1 MAENTPAPGAGNGT
15 PAPNGT
21 GADNAGQGAGN
32 GGQGAG
38 NGTPGEGEGHGQNGV
53 LVKDGVEYIPKAS
66 YEVVAGKYRD
76 AKTKLDGFD
85 ADKKKAEEEELKKR
99 GEFEK
104 LAQQK
109 EQEAN
114 DLKQRYE
121 TEKRSNA
128 LQVAALQAGAVDTD
142 AVVKLAD
149 ISKIKL
155 SDEGSIDQE
164 SVKALVEELKTG
176 KPYLF
181 GAQGAPAPKPNMGTG
196 GGAPAGGGSANVP
209 TFNRS
214 QLRDHAFYKE
224 HEKEILAAAAAG
236 KIVDDLA

>member
-1 MAENTPAPGAGNGT
+1 MAGETPAPGAGNGQ

-38 NGTPGEGEGHGQNGV
+38 NGKPGEGEGQNGV

-76 AKTKLDGFD
+76 AKTKLDGYD
-85 ADKKKAEEEELKKR
+85 ADAKKHEEEELKKR

-114 DLKQRYE
+114 DLKLKYE

-214 QLRDHAFYKE
+214 QLRDHAFYKA
-224 HEKEILAAAAAG
+224 HEAEILAAAAAG
-236 KIVDDLA
+236 KIVNDIA